1 MQSWLLWVNA
11 VGLVGLAALFYVLD
25 KRVSSR
31 VLLLAP
37 ILVYVAVSLEDLL
50 GWVDFGSVSRS
61 EALLRAVILLFVLGS
76 VVFYILYIF
85 REIAKS
91 APKREVGLKSAVIRI
106 SIAAFSCVV
115 FFTVVYT
122 SIYKLFGEGSFA
134 GDNLGEGTLS
144 QFITFFYFSV
154 ATFTTVGYGDVMPV
168 DNTSRLVVVME
179 IFFSFITVAYALSMI
194 GIFRNIFLKEEN
206 PNSDSSADLTEESG
220 LPEDTGEADA

>member
-1 MQSWLLWVNA
+1 MQSWLLWINA
-11 VGLVGLAALFYVLD
+11 VGLVLLAALFYVLD

-37 ILVYVAVSLEDLL
+37 ILVYVAISLEDLL
-50 GWVDFGSVSRS
+50 GWVDFRAVLRS
-61 EALLRAVILLFVLGS
+61 DGMLRAVILLFVLGS

-91 APKREVGLKSAVIRI
+91 ALKREVSLKSAVIRI
-106 SIAAFSCVV
+106 SIAALSCVV

-122 SIYKLFGEGSFA
+122 SIYKLFGDGSFT

-144 QFITFFYFSV
+144 QVITFFYFSV

-194 GIFRNIFLKEEN
+194 GVFRNIFLKEKN
-206 PNSDSSADLTEESG
+206 AKTSG
-220 LPEDTGEADA
+220 KMTKETGQPEDSGELDA